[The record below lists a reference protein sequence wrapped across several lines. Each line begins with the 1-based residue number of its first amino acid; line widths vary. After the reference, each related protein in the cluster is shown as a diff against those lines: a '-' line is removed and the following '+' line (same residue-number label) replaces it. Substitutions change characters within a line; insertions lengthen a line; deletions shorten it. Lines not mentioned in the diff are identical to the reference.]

1 MKITHQSIPHEETI
15 PFSPEL
21 LGPHQVHK
29 GMFVSG
35 REALVLVFIDWK
47 NMIVPIPDGVTKIGA
62 NVFSETPFNVALIP
76 AGVEVDPNAFNY
88 KTVEIV
94 NGVFNSKSARALV
107 AQQGRNVAIPDGFKF
122 IEAYSFSENQFDFVT
137 FSSKT
142 KTRSAPIEHSD
153 QSIHDESK
161 YHPMLG
167 TIERTDDYRIHNSR
181 PLL

>member
-1 MKITHQSIPHEETI
+1 
-15 PFSPEL
+15 
-21 LGPHQVHK
+21 
-29 GMFVSG
+29 MFTSG
-35 REALVLVFIDWK
+35 REALVLVSIDWK
-47 NMIVPIPDGVTKIGA
+47 NMIVPIPDGVTKTGA
-62 NVFSETPFNVALIP
+62 NVFSETPFNVTLIP

-94 NGVFNSKSARALV
+94 NGVFNSKSAHALV
-107 AQQGRNVAIPDGFKF
+107 AQQGRNVAIPDGVKS
-122 IEAYSFSENQFDFVT
+122 IEAYSFSKNQIDSVI
-137 FSSKT
+137 FSSKI

-161 YHPMLG
+161 YHPLIG

>member
-1 MKITHQSIPHEETI
+1 
-15 PFSPEL
+15 
-21 LGPHQVHK
+21 
-29 GMFVSG
+29 
-35 REALVLVFIDWK
+35 
-47 NMIVPIPDGVTKIGA
+47 MIVLIPDSVTKTGA
-62 NVFSETPFNVALIP
+62 NFFSETPYNVTLIS

-88 KTVEIV
+88 KTMEIV
-94 NGVFNSKSARALV
+94 NGVFNSKSAHALT